1 MVDKNELITQVMN
14 IEYVPNLELKTYEV
28 DTVPSFPIQNLA
40 SMGSAVKPLTEMI
53 SKIVTQGG
61 SGFYYVNTAGKQ
73 MFKSGG
79 GFIGSLKAANG
90 AVGGGQAIMSPVSIN
105 PATIAASCAVMAI
118 EYKINQITDGQRDIV
133 DFLIYQEQAKI
144 KGNINTLLDVL
155 NNYKYNIENEKYKN
169 NKHILVQSIKNES
182 EKSILLIESLV
193 EKNLKKKTGLHFNK
207 KVDEY
212 IMESINRL
220 NDYQLGIYQLA
231 FSSFLEIMLLENF
244 DENYINSVMKNIAN
258 HKEKYALAYSKVKE
272 KVKELSETSIQNE
285 WMLGVSKASAGMS
298 KLIEKTPLG
307 KTQLD
312 ENLLAHSQK
321 LLQTKND
328 SVNKK
333 VEILSDVNSN
343 LVEPFERTIEMVK
356 LIYNDKYSIL
366 FDTENLYLD
375 FEKEITK

>member
-14 IEYVPNLELKTYEV
+14 VEYIPNLELKTYDI
-28 DTVPSFPIQNLA
+28 DTTPSFPLQNLA
-40 SMGSAVKPLTEMI
+40 GMGSAVKPLTEMI
-53 SKIVTQGG
+53 GKITSQGG
-61 SGFYYVNTAGKQ
+61 SGLYFVNTGGKK
-73 MFKSGG
+73 MFSSLKKG
-79 GFIGSLKAANG
+79 GFIGSLQAANG
-90 AVGGGQAIMSPVSIN
+90 AVGGGQAVMTSVSIN

-118 EYKINQITDGQRDIV
+118 EHKINQITEGQKDIV
-133 DFLIYQEQAKI
+133 DFLIFQEQAKI

-182 EKSILLIESLV
+182 EKSILLVESLV
-193 EKNLKKKTGLHFNK
+193 DKIIHKKTGLHFNK

-212 IMESINRL
+212 LKESINRL

-244 DENYINSVMKNIAN
+244 DENYINSVMKNINN
-258 HKEKYALAYSKVKE
+258 HKEKYALACTQVKE
-272 KVKELSETSIQNE
+272 KVQELSETSIQNGL
-285 WMLGVSKASAGMS
+285 MLGASKVSAGMS

-312 ENLLAHSQK
+312 ENLLDHSQK
-321 LLQTKND
+321 LLETKTE

-333 VEILSDVNSN
+333 VQILSDVNSN
-343 LVEPFERTIEMVK
+343 LIEPFEKTIEMVK
-356 LIYNDKYSIL
+356 LIYSDNYSIL
-366 FDTENLYLD
+366 FDDKNIYLD
-375 FEKEITK
+375 F